1 MGLHAPHSTDSLKY
15 YLVKKEPLESTVGD
29 LESNTTEV
37 YSLEHEKVL
46 EVVKQAL
53 DNSKERKFSE
63 SVDLAIN
70 LKNLDMK
77 QPANRVDEEIILPN
91 GLGKPIKIAVF
102 ARGETASLAKK
113 ADADYVF
120 SLEDITELGDDK
132 SRAKSLAD
140 EVNFFISET
149 EFMPV
154 IGKTLGQV
162 LGPRGKMP
170 IPLMPN
176 MDIGQVIKK
185 TRNAIKVRSKD
196 RMTFHVSVGRK
207 DMDPVKLAE
216 NIDVIV
222 NRIENRYER
231 GLYNVRS
238 IYVKT
243 TMGPAVKVI

>member
-1 MGLHAPHSTDSLKY
+1 M
-15 YLVKKEPLESTVGD
+15 
-29 LESNTTEV
+29 
-37 YSLEHEKVL
+37 EHEKVL

-53 DNSKERKFSE
+53 DDSKERKFSE

-91 GLGKPIKIAVF
+91 GLGRPIKIAVF
-102 ARGETASLAKK
+102 ARGETASLAKQ
-113 ADADYVF
+113 AEADYVF
-120 SLEDITELGDDK
+120 APEEIKELADDK
-132 SRAKSLAD
+132 SRAKTLAD
-140 EVNFFISET
+140 EVDFFISET
-149 EFMPV
+149 EYMPE

-170 IPLMPN
+170 IPILPN
-176 MDIGQVIKK
+176 MDVGQIIKK
-185 TRNAIKVRSKD
+185 TRNSIKVRSKD

-207 DMDPVKLAE
+207 NMEPVKLAE
-216 NIDVIV
+216 NIEAIV

-238 IYVKT
+238 VYVKT